1 MGLGEGSKNMK
12 TENEEFVPTR
22 ISKMIESRTPFA
34 VIQFFENLI
43 LNPKEKLRKYEI
55 MYVGEKIVTEEID
68 NELVEITKNVIKYEK
83 FTPEILADFVFQK
96 DMFTLIRNNIF
107 GKIWEFGEFNEYQKI
122 MINE

>member
-1 MGLGEGSKNMK
+1 MK

-22 ISKMIESRTPFA
+22 ISKMIESKTPFA

-43 LNPKEKLRKYEI
+43 LNPKEKLRKFEI

-68 NELVEITKNVIKYEK
+68 NKLVEITKNVIKYEK
-83 FTPEILADFVFQK
+83 FTPEILADFAFQK
-96 DMFTLIRNNIF
+96 DMFTLVRNNKH
-107 GKIWEFGEFNEYQKI
+107 GKIWEFGNFNEYQKI

>member
-1 MGLGEGSKNMK
+1 MGLGEGSNYMK

-68 NELVEITKNVIKYEK
+68 NKLVEITKNVIKYEK

-96 DMFTLIRNNIF
+96 DMFTLIRNNKH
-107 GKIWEFGEFNEYQKI
+107 GKIWEFGKFNEYQKI
-122 MINE
+122 MVNE